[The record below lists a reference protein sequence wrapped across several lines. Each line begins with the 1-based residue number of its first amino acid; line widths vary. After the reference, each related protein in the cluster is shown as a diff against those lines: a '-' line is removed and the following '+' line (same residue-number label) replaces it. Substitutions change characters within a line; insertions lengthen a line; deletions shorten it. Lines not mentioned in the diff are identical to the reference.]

1 MNPTV
6 QEMLQEA
13 AADLAAQAEAAKARD
28 PLAIALRELEEAKA
42 RIQSLETV
50 GNDLFECASQLG
62 WTSCEDTKWI
72 RRAEKATEA
81 WKSLK

>member
-13 AADLAAQAEAAKARD
+13 AADLVAQTEAAKARD

-42 RIQSLETV
+42 RISALQSHITRLEYAGMYAMLPDANV
-50 GNDLFECASQLG
+50 VDRR
-62 WTSCEDTKWI
+62 KWD
-72 RRAEKATEA
+72 EA
-81 WKSLK
+81 VRKRP